1 MADDEEVALYD
12 EAGQVA
18 GSAPRSVMRAGNL
31 RHAASSVVVRDP
43 LGRVYL
49 HRRTTTK
56 DVYPGLLDLA
66 AGGVV
71 LAGEDPAAGAVREVE
86 EELGVAGVP
95 LTSLGV
101 ADYADEATRYRAF
114 RYVTTWDGPIRW
126 QPEEVSWGEWVT
138 VEELV
143 RRMDAEAATI
153 VPDSVAVWSEVV
165 REWHGDRVPL
175 RQGWDCVT
183 SLVEGRWVDRVARR
197 PEVEP
202 ALLAEAVLLPAVA
215 DALPLEV
222 PRPVVL
228 DRDPLRLRHVVVE
241 GEPVDPGALTR
252 ADGEVFAAFVSALH
266 ATPLPLAAD
275 AGCRSAADDHVDRAA
290 QVDRFRRVVLPLLPL
305 DLAEAGEAL
314 LERVST
320 VTDQALCHAD
330 LVTEHV
336 LGRDGR
342 LTGVIDWGDARV
354 TDPALDLA
362 WALNATSDDFA
373 AAVGGGVGVDD
384 DARARAR
391 DWWALAPWFDVHRG
405 VVHGGEAP
413 DGSVAVAVD
422 GPAAHG
428 GVVERDLDVLA
439 RRLAWWR
446 DVQGA

>member
-1 MADDEEVALYD
+1 VAVEQVALYD
-12 EAGQVA
+12 EAGHVS
-18 GSAPRSVMRAGNL
+18 GSAPRSEVRARNL

-49 HRRTTTK
+49 HRRTVTK

-71 LAGEDPAAGAVREVE
+71 QAGEDPATCAVREAE

-95 LTSLGV
+95 LGAVGV

-114 RYVTTWDGPIRW
+114 RYVTTWDGAIRW

-143 RRMDAEAATI
+143 RRMDEEAASI
-153 VPDSVAVWSEVV
+153 VPDSVAVWSEIV
-165 REWHGDRVPL
+165 RGWHRDRVPL

-215 DALPLEV
+215 SALPLEV

-228 DRDPLRLRHVVVE
+228 DRDPLRLRHVLVE
-241 GEPVDPGALTR
+241 GEPVDAASLTE

-266 ATPLPLAAD
+266 ATPLPIAAD
-275 AGCRSAADDHVDRAA
+275 AGCPSAADDHVDRDA

-305 DLAEAGEAL
+305 DLVGPGEGL
-314 LERVST
+314 LERVAT
-320 VTDQALCHAD
+320 VGEQVLCHGD
-330 LVTEHV
+330 LVSEHV
-336 LGRDGR
+336 LARGGR

-354 TDPALDLA
+354 TDPAVDLA
-362 WALNATSDDFA
+362 WALHATSAEFA
-373 AAVGGGVGVDD
+373 AAVAGRLGVDD
-384 DARARAR
+384 STKARAR
-391 DWWALAPWFDVHRG
+391 DWWALAPWFDVHRN
-405 VVHGGEAP
+405 
-413 DGSVAVAVD
+413 VAYAEM
-422 GPAAHG
+422 PG
-428 GVVERDLDVLA
+428 GVVAGVTDDEPVAHPRLLDRDLGALVQ
-439 RRLAWWR
+439 RLRWWR
-446 DVQGA
+446 DFPP